1 MTNANSTAALIDD
14 IVMMA
19 ITTNDSS
26 KGISLIEDLLSF
38 FMGNKQLQQS
48 TSLLCEEFNLSKIDM
63 TLPPK
68 ELVNFCEKL
77 LDVNIKGM
85 EKNLPVGTELQLM
98 QEPNHSLFQRYRRAM
113 RLHEIVLNTYVKI

>member
-38 FMGNKQLQQS
+38 LIGNKQLEPS
-48 TSLLCEEFNLSKIDM
+48 TSLLYQEFNLSEIDVS
-63 TLPPK
+63 LPRK

-85 EKNLPVGTELQLM
+85 EKNLPTSEQQLM
-98 QEPNHSLFQRYRRAM
+98 QEPTFNLFQQYKHAM
-113 RLHEIVLNTYVKI
+113 RLHEIVLNASIKC